1 MNKPQNILD
10 INLKRTKGTLSD
22 HLDDNKKKT
31 IPLKNIQMQKNLAGR
46 QENQKLIYTWNQTQQ
61 QGNKSK
67 QEKQITEQGQNT
79 NQDKLQRKIIG

>member
-46 QENQKLIYTWNQTQQ
+46 QENQKLIYTWNRT
-61 QGNKSK
+61 
-67 QEKQITEQGQNT
+67 
-79 NQDKLQRKIIG
+79 

>member
-46 QENQKLIYTWNQTQQ
+46 QENQKLIYRWNQT
-61 QGNKSK
+61 
-67 QEKQITEQGQNT
+67 
-79 NQDKLQRKIIG
+79 

>member
-46 QENQKLIYTWNQTQQ
+46 QENQKL
-61 QGNKSK
+61 K
-67 QEKQITEQGQNT
+67 
-79 NQDKLQRKIIG
+79 